1 MSIEQKINGD
11 TGTLILGDEID
22 LDTSPTVREN
32 IKDLLS
38 KTKNV
43 EVNLAKVSYIDSSGV
58 ASLIEGMQMA
68 KQQDGKEFCLTEVSN
83 EVMKVIEL
91 AHLDKIFNIKN
102 KTSLNASEGSAVKKS
117 EPEVEKPA
125 ASDNVDLNISET
137 SNTEAEAPTEETS
150 PRVNRDDAETDSDKI
165 KFKR

>member
-68 KQQDGKEFCLTEVSN
+68 KQQDGKEFCLTQVSN

-91 AHLDKIFNIKN
+91 AHLDKIFNIKS
-102 KTSLNASEGSAVKKS
+102 KTSLNASEGSAAQNS

-137 SNTEAEAPTEETS
+137 SSPEAEAPTKETS